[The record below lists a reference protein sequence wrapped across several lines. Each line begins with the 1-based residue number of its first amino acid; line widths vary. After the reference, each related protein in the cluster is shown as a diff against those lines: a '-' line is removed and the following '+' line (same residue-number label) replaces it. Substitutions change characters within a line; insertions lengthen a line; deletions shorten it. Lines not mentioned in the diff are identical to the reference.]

1 MSSVNSVTLVG
12 HLGKDPEL
20 RHTGSGQAVCELS
33 IATSENWKDKSGN
46 KQERV
51 EWHKVT
57 VWGTTAENCAKYLTK
72 GRLVYVRGRIQTDK
86 VEKDGQ
92 TKYFTKII
100 ADDVKFLGSGKD
112 SPRSGA
118 PADDGPPPPA
128 SGPDDDIPFTTCA
141 IGAEP
146 SGIARSVRGVP

>member
-20 RHTGSGQAVCELS
+20 RHTGGGQAVCELS
-33 IATSENWKDKSGN
+33 VATSEDWKDKDGN
-46 KQERV
+46 KQSRT

-57 VWGTTAENCAKYLTK
+57 TWAKTAENCAKYLTK

-92 TKYFTKII
+92 TKGTIGSS
-100 ADDVKFLGSGKD
+100 FLN
-112 SPRSGA
+112 
-118 PADDGPPPPA
+118 
-128 SGPDDDIPFTTCA
+128 
-141 IGAEP
+141 
-146 SGIARSVRGVP
+146 

>member
-20 RHTGSGQAVCELS
+20 RHTGSGQAVTELS
-33 IATSENWKDKSGN
+33 VATSENWKDKSGQ
-46 KQERV
+46 KQERT

-57 VWGTTAENCAKYLTK
+57 VWGATAENCAKYLAK

-92 TKYFTKII
+92 ARYYTKII
-100 ADDVKFLGSGKD
+100 ADDVKFLGGGKGEGRSDAGAPPSD
-112 SPRSGA
+112 SPA
-118 PADDGPPPPA
+118 PPA
-128 SGPDDDIPFTTCA
+128 FGDDDAIPFVSCS

-146 SGIARSVRGVP
+146 SGVARVLR